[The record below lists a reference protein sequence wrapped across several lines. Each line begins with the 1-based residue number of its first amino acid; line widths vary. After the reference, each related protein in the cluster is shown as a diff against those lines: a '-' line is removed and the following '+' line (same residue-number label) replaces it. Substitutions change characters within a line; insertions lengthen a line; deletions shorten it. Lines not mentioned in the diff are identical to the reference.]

1 MDGEP
6 ELWTLVLAGGDGTRL
21 TSLTRRVAGTPIPKQ
36 YCRLLGDRT
45 LLEATLDR
53 IRPLAAPG
61 RTLAIVNRDHL
72 PLARGQLGSLPDANV
87 IVQPQNRD
95 TGPGLLLSLLA
106 LARRDPRALVAVF
119 PSDHYVAAPE
129 AFIAHVRTAAR
140 TVGGLPA
147 KVALLGIP
155 PAWPEVEYGYIEP
168 GAPLGPGTTALH
180 VQRFC
185 EKPDLLAAR
194 ALIAKG
200 ALWNAFVLV
209 GRVARLL
216 ELVAVARPADFEA
229 LWNAADDAERL
240 AAVYA
245 VLQPW
250 NFSRDLLATVPAHL
264 VVEPAPDTGWSDWG
278 TPKSVLRTLRA
289 LGQPAPWERVLR
301 ARAC

>member
-21 TSLTRRVAGTPIPKQ
+21 TPLTRRIAGAPIPKQ
-36 YCRLLGDRT
+36 YCRLLGERT

-53 IRPLAAPG
+53 IQPLASPA

-72 PLARGQLGSLPDANV
+72 PLAHGQLASLPDANV
-87 IVQPQNRD
+87 VVQPQNRD

-106 LARRDPRALVAVF
+106 LARRDPGALVAVF
-119 PSDHYVAAPE
+119 PSDHYVGAPA
-129 AFIAHVRTAAR
+129 AFIAHVRAAAR
-140 TVGGLPA
+140 TVAGLPT

-155 PAWPEVEYGYIEP
+155 PEWPEVEYGYIEP
-168 GAPLGPGTTALH
+168 GAALGPGTKARH
-180 VQRFC
+180 VRRFC
-185 EKPDLLAAR
+185 EKPDLAAAR
-194 ALIAKG
+194 ALVAAG

-216 ELVAVARPADFEA
+216 ELVAIVRPADFEA
-229 LWNAADDAERL
+229 LWSAADDAERL

-245 VLQPW
+245 ALASW

-278 TPKSVLRTLRA
+278 TPELVLRTLRA
-289 LGQPAPWERVLR
+289 LGKPAPW
-301 ARAC
+301 AMAADASAA